1 MPKAPCQEIGT
12 MFGVKPHKG
21 EIMNTLTAAE
31 SLNTAVAG
39 VLGRM
44 TGAIFMTM
52 LIAALTTPLAPFLF
66 GGLFG
71 YVIIFAPLAMSL
83 FIAWKGESMSEK
95 AIKFWFFAFASVMG
109 LSLSLLFYAFTTASI
124 VLALVG
130 TTVSFGA
137 LAFYGYFT
145 KRDLSGFGPFL
156 FAGVIGLIV
165 VGIVNIFVASTVLQ
179 MILNVLAIVIF
190 LGLTAY
196 DMNRIRDMFWS
207 ASENEIRRMQWFGAL
222 SLYINFINIFASILQ
237 LFGNRE

>member
-1 MPKAPCQEIGT
+1 MEYRAS
-12 MFGVKPHKG
+12 
-21 EIMNTLTAAE
+21 AAE

-44 TGAIFMTM
+44 ATGVFAT
-52 LIAALTTPLAPFLF
+52 LVLAAVVNSLGLVPVLF
-66 GGLFG
+66 GGILG

-83 FIAWKGESMSEK
+83 FLAWKGSDMSEGTIR
-95 AIKFWFFAFASVMG
+95 AWFFAFAAVMG
-109 LSLSLLFYAFTTASI
+109 VSLSLLFAVFTSASI
-124 VLALVG
+124 AQALIG
-130 TTVSFGA
+130 TTVSFAA

-156 FAGVIGLIV
+156 FAGVIGIIIAS
-165 VGIVNIFVASTVLQ
+165 IVNMFVASTALQ
-179 MILNVLAIVIF
+179 MTLNVLTILIF

-207 ASENEIRRMQWFGAL
+207 ASQDEIGRMQWFGAL
-222 SLYINFINIFASILQ
+222 SLYINFINIFVSMLQ

>member
-1 MPKAPCQEIGT
+1 MQ
-12 MFGVKPHKG
+12 HS
-21 EIMNTLTAAE
+21 LSAAQ

-44 TGAIFMTM
+44 TLGVFAT
-52 LIAALTTPLAPFLF
+52 LVLAAVVNSLGLVPVLF
-66 GGLFG
+66 GGGLG
-71 YVIIFAPLAMSL
+71 YVIMFAPLVMSL
-83 FIAWKGESMSEK
+83 FLAWKGPTMSESTIK
-95 AIKFWFFAFASVMG
+95 AWYFAFAGVMG
-109 LSLSLLFYAFTTASI
+109 VSLSLIFAVFTSASI
-124 VLALVG
+124 AQALIG

-165 VGIVNIFVASTVLQ
+165 AGIANIFIESTALQ
-179 MILNVLAIVIF
+179 MTLNVLTILIF

-207 ASENEIRRMQWFGAL
+207 ASQEEIGRMQWFGAL
-222 SLYINFINIFASILQ
+222 SLYINFINIFVSLLQ

>member
-1 MPKAPCQEIGT
+1 MQT
-12 MFGVKPHKG
+12 S
-21 EIMNTLTAAE
+21 LSAAE

-44 TGAIFMTM
+44 TLGVFATLVLAAIVSGLGLVPM
-52 LIAALTTPLAPFLF
+52 LFSGIL
-66 GGLFG
+66 G

-83 FIAWKGESMSEK
+83 FLAWKGSEM
-95 AIKFWFFAFASVMG
+95 AEGTIRLWFFAFAAVMG
-109 LSLSLLFYAFTTASI
+109 ISLSLIFAVYTSASI
-124 VLALVG
+124 AQALVG

-156 FAGVIGLIV
+156 FAGVIGIIIAS
-165 VGIVNIFVASTVLQ
+165 IVNMFVESTALQ
-179 MILNVLAIVIF
+179 MTLNVITILIF

-207 ASENEIRRMQWFGAL
+207 ASQDEIGRMQWFGAL
-222 SLYINFINIFASILQ
+222 SLYINFINIFVSLLQ
-237 LFGNRE
+237 LFGSKQE

>member
-1 MPKAPCQEIGT
+1 MEYP
-12 MFGVKPHKG
+12 VS
-21 EIMNTLTAAE
+21 AAE
-31 SLNTAVAG
+31 SLNTAIAG

-44 TGAIFMTM
+44 TLGVFAT
-52 LIAALTTPLAPFLF
+52 LILASVVNSLGLVPVLF
-66 GGLFG
+66 GGILG

-83 FIAWKGESMSEK
+83 FLAWKGQTMSEST
-95 AIKFWFFAFASVMG
+95 IKTWFFAFAAVMG
-109 LSLSLLFYAFTTASI
+109 VSLSLLFALFTSASI
-124 VLALVG
+124 AQALIG

-165 VGIVNIFVASTVLQ
+165 AGIANIWIESTALQ
-179 MILNVLAIVIF
+179 MTLNVLTILIF

-207 ASENEIRRMQWFGAL
+207 AGSAEIGRMQWFGAL
-222 SLYINFINIFASILQ
+222 SLYINFINIFVSLLQ

>member
-1 MPKAPCQEIGT
+1 MDTQ
-12 MFGVKPHKG
+12 
-21 EIMNTLTAAE
+21 LSAAA
-31 SLNTAVAG
+31 SLNSAVAG

-44 TGAIFMTM
+44 TLGIFATLVTASVISSMG
-52 LIAALTTPLAPFLF
+52 LVPVLF
-66 GGLFG
+66 SGLFG

-83 FIAWKGESMSEK
+83 FLAWKGSEMSESTIK
-95 AIKFWFFAFASVMG
+95 AWYFAFAAVMG
-109 LSLSLLFYAFTTASI
+109 VSLSLIMSLFTTASI
-124 VLALVG
+124 ANALIG

-165 VGIVNIFVASTVLQ
+165 AGIANIFIASTVLQ
-179 MILNVLAIVIF
+179 MTLNVLTILIF

-207 ASENEIRRMQWFGAL
+207 ASSDEIGRMQWFGAL
-222 SLYINFINIFASILQ
+222 SLYINFINIFVSLLQ